1 MFLIIQ
7 RDYWRSKMDNRE
19 TNILLDDYFET
30 STNTK
35 ELYRIS
41 NQIKSSL
48 AIKSLKNNL
57 RNFIASTN
65 IA

>member
-1 MFLIIQ
+1 MNDSEINIFP
-7 RDYWRSKMDNRE
+7 DNDLE
-19 TNILLDDYFET
+19 LNE
-30 STNTK
+30 NTK